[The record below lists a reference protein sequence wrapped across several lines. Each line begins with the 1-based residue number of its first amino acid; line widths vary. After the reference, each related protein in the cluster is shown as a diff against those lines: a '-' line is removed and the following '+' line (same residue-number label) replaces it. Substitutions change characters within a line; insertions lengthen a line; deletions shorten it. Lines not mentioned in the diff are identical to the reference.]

1 MLILTDENFKAEVEE
16 YKGTVLIDLYADWC
30 GPCKMLA
37 PTVEKLEGEFTE
49 VKFCKA
55 NVDAC
60 PELVK
65 LFKVESIPLIAI
77 VKDNT
82 YVDFSLG
89 YVPEDTLR
97 DLIRRNI

>member
-1 MLILTDENFKAEVEE
+1 MLILTDENFEKEVEE

-37 PTVEKLEGEFTE
+37 PSVEKLEAEFPE

-55 NVDAC
+55 DVDNN

-89 YVPEDTLR
+89 YVSVDVLR